1 MIRRWVEW
9 WLGYDRLLV
18 AYEKVKRD
26 NENLTQSRERL
37 RESHRKLVVKHDN
50 TVARLRRQRAE
61 VTKLHQLYTRA
72 LVELEWERFL
82 AEENAPDSLECVK
95 IKLMNHDQAWE
106 VADLLTERFRQ
117 PLFAYW
123 CEQCPRNPITRS
135 NWWHVTRR
143 KRKRRA

>member
-1 MIRRWVEW
+1 MIRRWVER
-9 WLGYDRLLV
+9 WLGYDRLLI

-50 TVARLRRQRAE
+50 TAARVRRQRAE

-72 LVELEWERFL
+72 LIELEWERFL
-82 AEENAPDSLECVK
+82 AEENAQDSPECVK

-117 PLFAYW
+117 PLFAYQ
-123 CEQCPRNPITRS
+123 CEWCPRNPITRS
-135 NWWHVTRR
+135 GWWHVTRR
-143 KRKRRA
+143 KRKRRV